1 MRWKRVLCLIV
12 LAMVFISGAFL
23 IYWFA
28 KPGEVEPVS
37 FESPK
42 SSNPNISQQF
52 IEGSVIKEG
61 MKIYDPPLVKELF
74 REKDF
79 ETIFLN
85 YSLTESNRKVI
96 YLNWQAVN
104 PDNEQEVFI
113 ATEEI
118 NLPPIKELNLIKTI
132 KFQFEE
138 QKFIIE
144 TKTYNLLTLLFSSIL
159 VGMTIILGFC
169 IVQFIR

>member
-1 MRWKRVLCLIV
+1 MRWKKVLCLIA
-12 LAMVFISGAFL
+12 LAVVFISGEFF
-23 IYWFA
+23 IYWLA
-28 KPGEVEPVS
+28 KPGEFEPVS
-37 FESPK
+37 FEPPK
-42 SSNPNISQQF
+42 SSNPNIGQQF

-61 MKIYDPPLVKELF
+61 MKVHDPPLVKEIF

-113 ATEEI
+113 AAEEI
-118 NLPPIKELNLIKTI
+118 NLPPIKELNLIKTV

-138 QKFIIE
+138 QKIIIE
-144 TKTYNLLTLLFSSIL
+144 TKTYDLLALLFSSIL